1 MENPN
6 VSNLLLPSVPECN
19 NMTLEGV
26 AELYDHMRKETILK
40 QFCDTILNFQ
50 RAKSFHQT

>member
-26 AELYDHMRKETILK
+26 AELYDHMRKSKFSIAL
-40 QFCDTILNFQ
+40 DLP
-50 RAKSFHQT
+50 

>member
-6 VSNLLLPSVPECN
+6 VSNLLLPSVSECN

-40 QFCDTILNFQ
+40 QFCDLQKIKPELFM
-50 RAKSFHQT
+50 KL

>member
-26 AELYDHMRKETILK
+26 AELYDTMRKETILK
-40 QFCDTILNFQ
+40 QFCDLQKN
-50 RAKSFHQT
+50 